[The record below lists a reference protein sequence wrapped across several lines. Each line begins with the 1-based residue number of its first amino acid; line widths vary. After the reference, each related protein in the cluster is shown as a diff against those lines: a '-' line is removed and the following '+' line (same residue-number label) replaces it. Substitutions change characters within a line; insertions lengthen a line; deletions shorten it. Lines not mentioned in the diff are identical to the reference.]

1 MTQNLKATLIMFFS
15 LVLCFIV
22 WLIFDQDTLIFGDNQ
37 STPDEPIEVSSR
49 MLFPGMEE

>member
-22 WLIFDQDTLIFGDNQ
+22 WLIFDQDTLIFSDNNH
-37 STPDEPIEVSSR
+37 STDEPIEANGS